1 MPPAMTQQFTRWA
14 QLQLRFGL
22 PLTLQRPQLA
32 ISRNY
37 ATTHHEKKKI
47 LIIGSNGA
55 LGSAVASH
63 LKQHHNCLTIG
74 ADITATEPSASSSLD
89 AFLLISPNDTASTLQ
104 SGMRTL
110 HNDTDPLQLD
120 AIICTNGGFAEDC
133 STNPSSTH
141 LQMMQTNYH
150 PVIAAAS
157 LLSTY
162 MAKQQGLFCAI
173 GATAALAPSAPNQT
187 AYGASKAAVHHY
199 LHSLGV
205 MTGLGLGGSR
215 AIKKTNHAIQR
226 MKENEYLD
234 TLTVLGILPNLL
246 DTEANRNTMPDTN
259 ADSWTKPMDLAM
271 EIGHWISRPEFR
283 PHSGSLLKALTK
295 KVSGQDREEY
305 RTEFHLVR

>member
-1 MPPAMTQQFTRWA
+1 MLATTQQFTRWA
-14 QLQLRFGL
+14 QLQLRSGH
-22 PLTLQRPQLA
+22 PLRRQLA
-32 ISRNY
+32 PSRTY
-37 ATTHHEKKKI
+37 ATTHHEKKKVLI
-47 LIIGSNGA
+47 LGSNGA

-74 ADITATEPSASSSLD
+74 ADITTAEPYPSSTSLD
-89 AFLLISPNDTASTLQ
+89 AFLLLSPSDTAATLR

-110 HNDTDPLQLD
+110 HNDSDDLKLD

-133 STNPSSTH
+133 SDDPSSTH

-150 PVIAAAS
+150 PVVAAAS

-162 MAKQQGLFCAI
+162 ISKHKGLFCAI
-173 GATAALAPSAPNQT
+173 GATAALAPSAPNHT
-187 AYGASKAAVHHY
+187 AYGSSKAAVHHY

-215 AIKKTNHAIQR
+215 AIKKSTRAVQR

-234 TLTVLGILPNLL
+234 TLTVVGILPGVL
-246 DTEANRNTMPDTN
+246 DTEGNRSAVQDT
-259 ADSWTKPMDLAM
+259 DTRSWTKPIDLAT

-283 PHSGSLLKALTK
+283 PHSGSLVKALTRR
-295 KVSGQDREEY
+295 VSGQDGEEY
-305 RTEFHLVR
+305 KTEFHLVR